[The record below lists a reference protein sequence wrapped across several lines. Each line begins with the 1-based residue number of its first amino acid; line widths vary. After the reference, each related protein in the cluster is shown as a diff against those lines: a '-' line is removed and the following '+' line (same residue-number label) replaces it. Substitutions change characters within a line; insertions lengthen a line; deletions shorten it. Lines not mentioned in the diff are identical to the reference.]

1 MTHEA
6 SFLSAKNTAESAYM
20 GTLYQT
26 PPPFVTSYSSEYVS
40 GWIGI
45 FVMVIKAFE
54 SSQARLVK
62 DGAKSIAVAPSVYV
76 LSVTSVPTANFNGDK
91 PLQSFTI
98 SLTGLILITNV
109 LVVPAAALTTPPF
122 EVTVLYVSLNVI
134 SLSAVSSPNASEE
147 GLSTIV
153 V

>member
-1 MTHEA
+1 
-6 SFLSAKNTAESAYM
+6 
-20 GTLYQT
+20 
-26 PPPFVTSYSSEYVS
+26 
-40 GWIGI
+40 
-45 FVMVIKAFE
+45 MVIKAFE
-54 SSQARLVK
+54 SSQATLVK
-62 DGAKSIAVAPSVYV
+62 DGAKSIAVAPIVYV
-76 LSVTSVPTANFNGDK
+76 LLVTSVPTANFNGDK

-147 GLSTIV
+147 GLITIV